1 MRPVEVL
8 EQIVMIVILLA
19 WVAWVAGLLPMPWVR
34 DVLYYASPPP
44 LLAILIV
51 RLLRYRAALREAEA
65 IAQQRG
71 RADGPLKM
79 K

>member
-8 EQIVMIVILLA
+8 EQCVMIAILLA

-34 DVLYYASPPP
+34 DVLYYGTPPP
-44 LLAILIV
+44 LVAILVV
-51 RLLRYRAALREAEA
+51 RVLRYRAALREAEA

-71 RADGPLKM
+71 RADGPFRM